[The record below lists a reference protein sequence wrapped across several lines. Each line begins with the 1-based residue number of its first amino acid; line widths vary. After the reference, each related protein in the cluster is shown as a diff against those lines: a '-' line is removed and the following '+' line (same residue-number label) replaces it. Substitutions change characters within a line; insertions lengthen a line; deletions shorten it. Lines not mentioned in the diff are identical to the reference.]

1 MAKICAII
9 ECFRSVQKNKTKNI
23 YNFIKGNK
31 IRLDI
36 YLKEKINSS
45 RNQITNLIKSGF
57 VKVNNKTIT
66 KPSFKVSE
74 NDKIEYEIQTLEEN
88 KEYEVNFDVEIIYE
102 DDEILVVNKPP
113 HLVVHPAPSVKEA
126 TLVDWLKAKNIRLS
140 TISGEE
146 RHGIVHRIDK
156 ETSGA
161 LVIAKTNKAHQ
172 FLSEQL
178 SNKSMGRYY
187 LAIIDT
193 PLKEDIEIDKPI
205 GRNPKN
211 RLKNCIL
218 TNGKTAKTRFIKL
231 CEDTEELIACKLF
244 TGRTHQ
250 IRVHLNSINR
260 HIIGD
265 ELYGAK
271 ESNERIMLHAYI
283 LYLIHPKT
291 KKLMQF
297 TAPLFEDMKEKIN
310 KICKEEKNEKLN
322 ENYIIDRF
330 NNFTNYRLYS

>member
-1 MAKICAII
+1 
-9 ECFRSVQKNKTKNI
+9 
-23 YNFIKGNK
+23 
-31 IRLDI
+31 
-36 YLKEKINSS
+36 
-45 RNQITNLIKSGF
+45 
-57 VKVNNKTIT
+57 
-66 KPSFKVSE
+66 
-74 NDKIEYEIQTLEEN
+74 
-88 KEYEVNFDVEIIYE
+88 
-102 DDEILVVNKPP
+102 LVINKPP
-113 HLVVHPAPSVKEA
+113 HLVVHSAPSVKEA
-126 TLVDWLKAKNIRLS
+126 TLVDWLKSKNIRLS

-161 LVIAKTNKAHQ
+161 LVIAKTNEAHQ

-187 LAIIDT
+187 LAIIDL
-193 PLKEDIEIDKPI
+193 PLKEDCEIDRPI

-211 RLKNCIL
+211 RLKNAVIP
-218 TNGKTAKTRFIKL
+218 NGKQAKTRFIKL
-231 CEDTEELIACKLF
+231 CGEKEELIACKLF

-271 ESNERIMLHAYI
+271 ESSDRILLHAYI

-297 TAPLFEDMKEKIN
+297 TAPLFSDMKEKIN
-310 KICKEEKNEKLN
+310 QICKEEKDEKLN

-330 NNFTNYRLYS
+330 SNFTNYRLYS

>member
-1 MAKICAII
+1 M
-9 ECFRSVQKNKTKNI
+9 
-23 YNFIKGNK
+23 
-31 IRLDI
+31 
-36 YLKEKINSS
+36 
-45 RNQITNLIKSGF
+45 
-57 VKVNNKTIT
+57 
-66 KPSFKVSE
+66 
-74 NDKIEYEIQTLEEN
+74 
-88 KEYEVNFDVEIIYE
+88 
-102 DDEILVVNKPP
+102 
-113 HLVVHPAPSVKEA
+113 
-126 TLVDWLKAKNIRLS
+126 DWLKSKNIRLS

-161 LVIAKTNKAHQ
+161 LVIAKTNEAHQ

-178 SNKSMGRYY
+178 SDKSMGRYY
-187 LAIIDT
+187 LAIIDL
-193 PLKEDIEIDKPI
+193 PLKEDTEIDKPI

-211 RLKNCIL
+211 RLKNCVI
-218 TNGKTAKTRFIKL
+218 NSGKTAKTRFIKL
-231 CEDTEELIACKLF
+231 CGEKEELIACKLF

-283 LYLIHPKT
+283 LYLIQPKT

-322 ENYIIDRF
+322 ENYIINRF

>member
-1 MAKICAII
+1 
-9 ECFRSVQKNKTKNI
+9 V
-23 YNFIKGNK
+23 
-31 IRLDI
+31 
-36 YLKEKINSS
+36 NS
-45 RNQITNLIKSGF
+45 
-57 VKVNNKTIT
+57 KTIT
-66 KPSFKVSE
+66 KPSFKVS
-74 NDKIEYEIQTLEEN
+74 NDDKIEYEIQTLEEP
-88 KEYEVNFDVEIIYE
+88 KEYEVDFDVEIIYE

-113 HLVVHPAPSVKEA
+113 HLVVHSAPSVKEA
-126 TLVDWLKAKNIRLS
+126 TLVDWLKSKNIRLS
-140 TISGEE
+140 TISGEV

-161 LVIAKTNKAHQ
+161 LVIAKTNEAHQ

-178 SNKSMGRYY
+178 SDKSMGRYY
-187 LAIIDT
+187 LAIIDL
-193 PLKEDIEIDKPI
+193 PLKEDCEIDRPI

-211 RLKNCIL
+211 RLKNAIIP
-218 TNGKTAKTRFIKL
+218 TGKIAKTRFVKL
-231 CEDTEELIACKLF
+231 CGEKEELIACKLF

-271 ESNERIMLHAYI
+271 QSSERILLHAYI

-297 TAPLFEDMKEKIN
+297 TAPLFEDMKDKIN
-310 KICKEEKNEKLN
+310 QICKEETDEKLN

-330 NNFTNYRLYS
+330 ANFTDYRVYS

>member
-1 MAKICAII
+1 
-9 ECFRSVQKNKTKNI
+9 
-23 YNFIKGNK
+23 
-31 IRLDI
+31 
-36 YLKEKINSS
+36 
-45 RNQITNLIKSGF
+45 
-57 VKVNNKTIT
+57 
-66 KPSFKVSE
+66 
-74 NDKIEYEIQTLEEN
+74 
-88 KEYEVNFDVEIIYE
+88 
-102 DDEILVVNKPP
+102 LVINKPP
-113 HLVVHPAPSVKEA
+113 HLVVHSAPSVKEA
-126 TLVDWLKAKNIRLS
+126 TLVDWLKSKNIRLS

-161 LVIAKTNKAHQ
+161 LVIAKTNEAHQ

-187 LAIIDT
+187 LAIIDL
-193 PLKEDIEIDKPI
+193 PLKEDCEIDRPI

-211 RLKNCIL
+211 RLKNAVIP
-218 TNGKTAKTRFIKL
+218 NGKQAKTRFIKL
-231 CEDTEELIACKLF
+231 CGEKEELIACKLF

-271 ESNERIMLHAYI
+271 ESMERILLHAYI

-297 TAPLFEDMKEKIN
+297 TAPLFSDMKEKIN
-310 KICKEEKNEKLN
+310 QICKEEKDEKLN

-330 NNFTNYRLYS
+330 SNFTDYRVYS